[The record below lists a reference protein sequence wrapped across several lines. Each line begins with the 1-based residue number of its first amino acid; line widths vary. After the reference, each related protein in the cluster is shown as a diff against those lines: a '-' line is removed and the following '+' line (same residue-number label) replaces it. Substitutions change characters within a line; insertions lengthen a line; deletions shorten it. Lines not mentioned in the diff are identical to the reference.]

1 MDLEAREIREIE
13 ESRRDPSHEGR
24 DDDGSGMV
32 GAPMSERL
40 LATAARLFR
49 INGYMATTT
58 REIARVVG
66 IEKGTLYH
74 HIRGKEDLLF
84 DLCVSSLSPMCAAGE
99 RALTEQ
105 PGPRQQ
111 LQQVIRDHVSLM
123 LTDRDKHATML
134 MELRGLSSERRRTVV
149 ALRDRYEDLVRTVV
163 GRCQVAG
170 VLRGDIPIKL
180 LTLSLLNLLN
190 WTIFWYLPE
199 GEYSPKQIA
208 DALTRI
214 YIEGA
219 GVHPMKQ
226 KTTSAT
232 TRRPTN

>member
-1 MDLEAREIREIE
+1 MDVEAREIE
-13 ESRRDPSHEGR
+13 EGRRDVSEHGSAGR
-24 DDDGSGMV
+24 GSSPV
-32 GAPMSERL
+32 DAPTSARL

-84 DLCVSSLSPMCAAGE
+84 DLCVSSLTPMCAAGE

-105 PGPRQQ
+105 PDPRQQ
-111 LQQVIRDHVSLM
+111 LHQVIRDHVSLM
-123 LTDRDKHATML
+123 LADRDKHATML
-134 MELRGLSSERRRTVV
+134 MELRGLSLERRRTIV
-149 ALRDRYEDLVRTVV
+149 ALRDRYEDLLRTVV

-170 VLRGDIPIKL
+170 VLRDDIPIKL

-199 GEYSPKQIA
+199 GEYSPKQITE
-208 DALTRI
+208 ALTRI
-214 YIEGA
+214 YLEGA
-219 GVHPMKQ
+219 GARSVRQ
-226 KTTSAT
+226 KTTPTA
-232 TRRPTN
+232 TRRTRN